1 MTVVSHIDPPSALS
15 SLDFEWIRAL
25 VHRETSIALDASK
38 AYLVTSRL
46 APLARENGYESISA
60 LVSHLRTSGHGELHE
75 LAVEAIATTE
85 TSFFR
90 DIHPF
95 TALRDVIL
103 PELVEKNRSSTRML
117 SIWSAACS
125 SGQEPHSIAMILRD
139 RFASLD
145 GWHLQLVASDISR
158 RMIERARDGL
168 YSQLEVN
175 RGLPA
180 PYLVR
185 FFTQE
190 GDRWRLR
197 RDVREM
203 FRFYRQHLGDE
214 WKIVAPVDL
223 LVMRNVLIY
232 FDVESRRRVLR
243 KVRRI
248 LKPGGY
254 LMLGAAETTLNL
266 DELFTRVRVG
276 RAVLYQVAEPSQGG
290 RR

>member
-1 MTVVSHIDPPSALS
+1 LS
-15 SLDFEWIRAL
+15 TLDFEWIRAL
-25 VHRETSIALDASK
+25 VKRETSIALDASK
-38 AYLVTSRL
+38 TYLVTSRL
-46 APLARENGYESISA
+46 APLAREHGFSSIA
-60 LVSHLRTSGHGELHE
+60 GLITHLRTTARGELHE
-75 LAVEAIATTE
+75 IAVEAIATTE

-90 DIHPF
+90 DLHPF
-95 TALRDVIL
+95 TALRDVVL
-103 PELVEKNRSSTRML
+103 PELVEKNRHSTRML

-145 GWHLQLVASDISR
+145 GWNLQLIASDISR
-158 RMIERARDGL
+158 RMIERAREGL

-185 FFTQE
+185 FFNQE
-190 GDRWRLR
+190 DDRWRLR

-203 FRFYRQHLGDE
+203 FRFYRQHLSDE

-223 LVMRNVLIY
+223 LLMRNVLIY
-232 FDVESRRRVLR
+232 FDVDSRRRILR

-254 LMLGAAETTLNL
+254 LVLGAAETTLNL

-276 RAVLYQVAEPSQGG
+276 RAVLYQVADSA
-290 RR
+290 

>member
-1 MTVVSHIDPPSALS
+1 MTHHADPNPSLS
-15 SLDFEWIRAL
+15 SLDFDWIRSL
-25 VHRETSIALDASK
+25 VHRETSIALDGSK
-38 AYLVTSRL
+38 KYLVTSRL
-46 APLARENGYESISA
+46 APLAREHGFASIGA
-60 LVSHLRTSGHGELHE
+60 LVSHLRASGHGELHE

-95 TALRDVIL
+95 TALRDVVL
-103 PELVEKNRSSTRML
+103 PELVERNRNSTRML

-145 GWHLQLVASDISR
+145 GWSLQLVASDISR
-158 RMIERARDGL
+158 RMIERAREGR
-168 YSQLEVN
+168 YTQLEVN

-185 FFTQE
+185 FFGQE
-190 GDRWRLR
+190 GDGWRLR
-197 RDVREM
+197 RDIREM
-203 FRFYRQHLGDE
+203 FRFYRQHLEDD

-223 LVMRNVLIY
+223 LLMRNVLIY
-232 FDVESRRRVLR
+232 FDIDSRRRVLR
-243 KVRRI
+243 KVRKI

-254 LMLGAAETTLNL
+254 LVLGAAETTLNL
-266 DELFTRVRVG
+266 DQLFTRIRVG
-276 RAVLYQVAEPSQGG
+276 RAVFYQVADPARGGG
-290 RR
+290 R